1 MADIFEKAASF
12 TRAREVREKGI
23 YPYFIPVSSAEDAE
37 AEILGK
43 KVVMLGSN
51 NYLGLTTHPKVKEAA
66 KKAIDEYGTGSSGSR
81 FLNGTLDIHL
91 KLEKKLAQFVGKEDA
106 LVFSTGYQTNLGTIS
121 ALLKRGDFVI
131 MDKLNHASLF
141 DGAYLAIGLDTLGI
155 RSSGIRVIRYK
166 HNDMAD
172 LKRVLE
178 ELPED
183 AGKLIV
189 TDGVFSM
196 DGDIAKLPDIVELAR
211 KYGARVMVDDAHAV
225 GVLGEK
231 GSGTPEYFGL
241 TEEVDLIMG
250 TFSKSFASIGGFIA
264 GDAYVIDYIRHFARP
279 LIFSASMPPAAVAAV
294 DAALEICINEPERRR
309 KLWDNTR
316 KMIDGFRSLGFNIGP
331 TETPIIPVIV
341 GNDELTFVFW
351 RRLLEEGVFTNPVV
365 SPAVPPNQAR
375 LRTSYM
381 ATHTEEMLD
390 RALVAFEKVG
400 KELGIIS

>member
-1 MADIFEKAASF
+1 MADIFEKAANF
-12 TRAREVREKGI
+12 TEANEARAKGI
-23 YPYFIPVSSAEDAE
+23 YPYFIPVGSAEDAE

-91 KLEKKLAQFVGKEDA
+91 KLEKKLADFVGKEDA

-121 ALLKRGDFVI
+121 ALLRRGDFVV

-155 RSSGIRVIRYK
+155 RPSGIKVVRYK

-178 ELPED
+178 ELPRD

-196 DGDIAKLPDIVELAR
+196 DGDIARLPDIVELAR

-250 TFSKSFASIGGFIA
+250 TFSKSFASLGGFIA

-279 LIFSASMPPAAVAAV
+279 LIFSASMPPSAVAAV
-294 DAALEICINEPERRR
+294 DAALDICVNEPQRRER
-309 KLWDNTR
+309 LWNNTR
-316 KMIDGFRSLGFNIGP
+316 KMLDGFRKLGFDIGP
-331 TETPIIPVIV
+331 TETPIIPVII

-351 RRLLEEGVFTNPVV
+351 KRLLEEGVFTNPVI
-365 SPAVPPNQAR
+365 SPAVPPKQAR

-390 RALVAFEKVG
+390 RALAAFEKVG
-400 KELGIIS
+400 KELGVIH

>member
-294 DAALEICINEPERRR
+294 DAALEICINEPERRK